1 MSSTTFAENVQ
12 QELQQS
18 RLAKTIVLNQMRLM
32 QAFVTVN
39 PDIQISIEVPT
50 KPHPTKW
57 HLVGLPELDK
67 ERAKEQSKMSTF
79 QFDGYQASS
88 SVKRSFRKKWIAG
101 PRYADCCETASE
113 EDQTFVHNLVY
124 STGSDSAGAQSSD
137 PTTDV
142 ATTSDTE

>member
-18 RLAKTIVLNQMRLM
+18 RLAKTIVLNQMRLV
-32 QAFVTVN
+32 QAFATVN

-50 KPHPTKW
+50 KPAPSQW
-57 HLVGLPELDK
+57 NLVGLPELDK
-67 ERAKEQSKMSTF
+67 ERAKEQSKTPTF
-79 QFDGYQASS
+79 HFDGFQVTSS
-88 SVKRSFRKKWIAG
+88 AKRSFRQKWVAG
-101 PRYADCCETASE
+101 PRYADKASE

-124 STGSDSAGAQSSD
+124 STGSDSAGAQSTD

-142 ATTSDTE
+142 AATSDTE